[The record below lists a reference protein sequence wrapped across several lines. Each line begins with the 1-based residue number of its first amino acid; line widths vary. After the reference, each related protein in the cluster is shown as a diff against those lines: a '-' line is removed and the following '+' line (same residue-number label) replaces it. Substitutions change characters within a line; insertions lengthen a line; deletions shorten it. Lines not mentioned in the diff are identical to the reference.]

1 MPWNRQ
7 PLPGPEEPLSRFW
20 KKCAPEP
27 SSIDPWKRFIG
38 EVYED
43 GVDGVLGA
51 SWLVR
56 HDYLLDYRNRRV
68 VLDGAPA
75 ESRVRVPLR
84 CTDGR
89 PVVVASIDGR
99 SEELV
104 VDSGSPTVVLY
115 EKPSGAGATVLIDT
129 NEGSTPAQRFRAPF
143 ALPGGGEHLMGAV
156 RVDVRGPGA
165 RTASGQRIPVGIC
178 VQSRGIRAIH
188 ALVGLGGRNG

>member
-1 MPWNRQ
+1 MEWTAFW
-7 PLPGPEEPLSRFW
+7 EPVGSFGMIICWTIATGGWFW
-20 KKCAPEP
+20 MARP
-27 SSIDPWKRFIG
+27 
-38 EVYED
+38 
-43 GVDGVLGA
+43 
-51 SWLVR
+51 
-56 HDYLLDYRNRRV
+56 
-68 VLDGAPA
+68 
-75 ESRVRVPLR
+75 PLR

-89 PVVVASIDGR
+89 PGVVASIDGR